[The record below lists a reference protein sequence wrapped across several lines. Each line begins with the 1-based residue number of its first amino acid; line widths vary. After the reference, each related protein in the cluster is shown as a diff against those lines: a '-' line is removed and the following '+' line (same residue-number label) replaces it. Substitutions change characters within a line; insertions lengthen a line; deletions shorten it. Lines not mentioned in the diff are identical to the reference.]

1 MVNLIILICLVDL
14 VLVDLAASPQ
24 VASANSNQDL
34 HRILEDNL
42 LDLEHKQVDLEEE
55 QAASDNKVDLLSNRI
70 HLVLVNRQIQ
80 EVLGEVL
87 DLKLNLNSHQHS
99 GILGASDKI
108 LRHNNLVYL
117 EVVLEEEQV
126 VLDNKVDLLSNRI
139 LLDSAVVLVR
149 NHLNLNQ

>member
-70 HLVLVNRQIQ
+70 
-80 EVLGEVL
+80 
-87 DLKLNLNSHQHS
+87 
-99 GILGASDKI
+99 
-108 LRHNNLVYL
+108 
-117 EVVLEEEQV
+117 
-126 VLDNKVDLLSNRI
+126 